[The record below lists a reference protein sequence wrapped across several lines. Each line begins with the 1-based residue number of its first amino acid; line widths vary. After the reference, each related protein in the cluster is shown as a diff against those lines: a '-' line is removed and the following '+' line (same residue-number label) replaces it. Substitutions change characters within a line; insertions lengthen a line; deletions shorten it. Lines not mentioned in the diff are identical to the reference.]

1 MADWCSAYRPAVV
14 RIRKGP
20 AEAGLVCW
28 KRWTRLGR
36 APKGWNLVTA
46 DGVAESDAYRE
57 IEAAIPSKF
66 SVGEQ
71 SEWPGADLLF

>member
-1 MADWCSAYRPAVV
+1 MADWCSAVSDSLYADKKRPA
-14 RIRKGP
+14 G
-20 AEAGLVCW
+20 AGLVCW